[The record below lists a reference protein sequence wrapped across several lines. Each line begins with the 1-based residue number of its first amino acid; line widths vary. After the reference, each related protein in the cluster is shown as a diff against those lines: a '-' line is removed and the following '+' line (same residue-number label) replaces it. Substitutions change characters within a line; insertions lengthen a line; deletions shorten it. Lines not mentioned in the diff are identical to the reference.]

1 MSEVVKGRRCRR
13 VALLAATS
21 AVCWTGVAQ
30 ADAAPDAN
38 TLSGVTVTAQAREQ
52 ESKASYKVTGST
64 TGMRTDTALID
75 VPQAVTVVSIK
86 QINDQ
91 AAGSI
96 GEAIR
101 YVPGVFSA
109 QGEGNRET
117 LVFRGNATTGDFFVD
132 GVRDDVQTYRDLYN
146 IERLEIFRGPN
157 AMIFGR
163 GGIGGVVNRVTKV
176 ASWQPVGELHF
187 EAGSYDHKRIS
198 GDVGLPV
205 NDRVALRITGVYQ
218 DSGSYRDG
226 VENERWGVNP
236 TASFRIGDAT
246 NVQIGYEHFEDDRI
260 ADRGVPAQVRGA
272 GMAVAKPLKT
282 PRGQFF
288 GDPANSPTWTDTD
301 AANLFIEHT
310 FSDNVSIRNRTR
322 WANYDKFYQNVFPG
336 DVNAAQTT
344 VSLSAYNNAT
354 ARKNFINQTD
364 LNLTFNTGAIEHL
377 LLVGAEYGRQITDNR
392 RFEGRFAGNAASVTV
407 PISASNVRLPLTW
420 TQTASSGDNK
430 GVATVKAGYVQDQIG
445 LTGAL
450 KLVLGVR
457 YEDFRTRVTDRRVVG
472 FPAGQQRQF
481 DVTDTLWSPRV
492 GVIWKPVENA
502 SIYAGYSKTYQPR
515 GGDQLTSLSISN
527 QNLDPETF
535 QNYELG
541 AKWDINP
548 SFNVTAAVFQLD
560 RDNVLALSDPN
571 NAASPTVPIGKQ
583 RTRGMELS
591 AAGELTEQLSFVA
604 AYTLSNGEF
613 LDNVSGTVRAGN
625 KLPNVP
631 KSSASLWSRYE
642 VTPKLGVAL
651 GAIYQGKRY
660 ASTDNVVVMP
670 GFTRLDAAAFYDV
683 TDRITAQ
690 VNVENLLDK
699 RYFVYANSNN
709 NITPGSPTAVKVG
722 LTARF

>member
-1 MSEVVKGRRCRR
+1 
-13 VALLAATS
+13 
-21 AVCWTGVAQ
+21 VAQ
-30 ADAAPDAN
+30 ADAASDAN

-52 ESKASYKVTGST
+52 ESKTSYKVTGST
-64 TGMRTDTALID
+64 TGTRTDTALID

-91 AAGSI
+91 AAGNI

-176 ASWQPVGELHF
+176 AGWQSVRELRL
-187 EAGSYDHKRIS
+187 EAGGYDHKRIS
-198 GDVGLPV
+198 GDLGLPV
-205 NDRVALRITGVYQ
+205 NDRVAVRIIGVYQ

-226 VENERWGVNP
+226 VNYERWGVNP
-236 TASFRIGDAT
+236 TGSFRLGDAT
-246 NVQIGYEHFEDDRI
+246 EVQIGYEHFEDNRI
-260 ADRGVPAQVRGA
+260 ADRGVPAQFRGA
-272 GMAVAKPLKT
+272 GLAVTKPLKT

-288 GDPANSPTWTDTD
+288 GDPSNSPTWTDTD
-301 AANLFIEHT
+301 AANIFIEHR
-310 FSDNVSIRNRTR
+310 FSGNVSIRNRTR

-336 DVNAAQTT
+336 EVNAAQTT
-344 VSLSAYNNAT
+344 VSLSAYNNAME
-354 ARKNFINQTD
+354 RKNFISQTD
-364 LNLTFNTGAIEHL
+364 LTLTFNTGTIEHL
-377 LLVGAEYGRQITDNR
+377 VLAGAEYGRQITDNR

-445 LTGAL
+445 LTEAL

-492 GVIWKPVENA
+492 GVIWKPVQNA

-560 RDNVLALSDPN
+560 RDNVLALSDPS

-583 RTRGMELS
+583 RTRGVELS
-591 AAGELTEQLSFVA
+591 AAGELNEQLSFVA

-625 KLPNVP
+625 NLPNMP
-631 KSSASLWSRYE
+631 KHSASLWSRYE

-660 ASTDNVVVMP
+660 ASTDNLVVMP
-670 GFTRLDAAAFYDV
+670 GFTRLDAAVFYDV
-683 TDRITAQ
+683 TDQITAQ

-699 RYFVYANSNN
+699 RYFLYANSNN

>member
-1 MSEVVKGRRCRR
+1 M
-13 VALLAATS
+13 
-21 AVCWTGVAQ
+21 
-30 ADAAPDAN
+30 
-38 TLSGVTVTAQAREQ
+38 
-52 ESKASYKVTGST
+52 
-64 TGMRTDTALID
+64 
-75 VPQAVTVVSIK
+75 
-86 QINDQ
+86 
-91 AAGSI
+91 
-96 GEAIR
+96 
-101 YVPGVFSA
+101 
-109 QGEGNRET
+109 
-117 LVFRGNATTGDFFVD
+117 
-132 GVRDDVQTYRDLYN
+132 
-146 IERLEIFRGPN
+146 
-157 AMIFGR
+157 
-163 GGIGGVVNRVTKV
+163 
-176 ASWQPVGELHF
+176 
-187 EAGSYDHKRIS
+187 
-198 GDVGLPV
+198 
-205 NDRVALRITGVYQ
+205 
-218 DSGSYRDG
+218 
-226 VENERWGVNP
+226 
-236 TASFRIGDAT
+236 
-246 NVQIGYEHFEDDRI
+246 
-260 ADRGVPAQVRGA
+260 
-272 GMAVAKPLKT
+272 
-282 PRGQFF
+282 
-288 GDPANSPTWTDTD
+288 
-301 AANLFIEHT
+301 
-310 FSDNVSIRNRTR
+310 
-322 WANYDKFYQNVFPG
+322 
-336 DVNAAQTT
+336 NAAQTT

>member
-1 MSEVVKGRRCRR
+1 MGEVAKGRRHRR
-13 VALLAATS
+13 LALLAATS

-30 ADAAPDAN
+30 ADAASDPN

-52 ESKASYKVTGST
+52 ESKTSYKVTGST
-64 TGMRTDTALID
+64 TGTRTDTPLID
-75 VPQAVTVVSIK
+75 VPQAVTVVSVK

-91 AAGSI
+91 AAGNI

-176 ASWQPVGELHF
+176 ASRQAVRELRV

-198 GDVGLPV
+198 GDLGLPV
-205 NDRVALRITGVYQ
+205 SDGMALRITGVYQ

-236 TASFRIGDAT
+236 TASFRIGEAT
-246 NVQIGYEHFEDDRI
+246 DVQVGYEHFEDDRI
-260 ADRGVPAQVRGA
+260 ADRGVPAQFRGA
-272 GMAVAKPLKT
+272 GVAVAKPLKT

-301 AANLFIEHT
+301 AANLFIEHR
-310 FSDNVSIRNRTR
+310 FSDNVSMRNRTR
-322 WANYDKFYQNVFPG
+322 WADYDKFYQNVFPG
-336 DVNAAQTT
+336 AVNAAQTT
-344 VSLSAYNNAT
+344 VALSAYNNAMK
-354 ARKNFINQTD
+354 RKNFINQTD

-377 LLVGAEYGRQITDNR
+377 LLIGAEYGHQITDNR

-430 GVATVKAGYVQDQIG
+430 GVATVKAGYMQDQIG
-445 LTGAL
+445 LTEAL

-457 YEDFRTRVTDRRVVG
+457 YEDFRTRVTDRRLVG

-548 SFNVTAAVFQLD
+548 SFNVTAAVFELD
-560 RDNVLALSDPN
+560 RHNVLALSDPS

-583 RTRGMELS
+583 RTRGVELS

-625 KLPNVP
+625 KLPNMP
-631 KSSASLWSRYE
+631 KHSASLWSRYE

-660 ASTDNVVVMP
+660 ASTDNLVVMP
-670 GFTRLDAAAFYDV
+670 GFTRLDAAVFYDV

-690 VNVENLLDK
+690 MNVENLLNK

-709 NITPGSPTAVKVG
+709 NITPGSPIAVKMG